1 MISDTAFQACRVI
14 YNSFGSFFLKLIKY
28 QLSKKTGFPKGCNSL
43 WSLFWERGE
52 FEGRKPVLSK
62 KMGFLPSK
70 GKK

>member
-1 MISDTAFQACRVI
+1 VR
-14 YNSFGSFFLKLIKY
+14 KLTQKIN
-28 QLSKKTGFPKGCNSL
+28 QLPLPESRGRLAL
-43 WSLFWERGE
+43 WSFFWERGE